1 MTGEGGE
8 KPEPILT
15 SGEHAEEPA
24 EAIHL
29 PGPSYLPV
37 IVALGLTAVVSG
49 LVISWL
55 LVGAG
60 VVVTAIAVWRW
71 VRETREDISEL
82 PLEH

>member
-8 KPEPILT
+8 KPEQIVT
-15 SGEHAEEPA
+15 AGEHAEEAP

-29 PGPSYLPV
+29 PGPSYLPIV
-37 IVALGLTAVVSG
+37 VALSLTAVVAG

-60 VVVTAIAVWRW
+60 VIVTVVAVWRW
-71 VRETREDISEL
+71 VRETREEISEL